1 MAKKT
6 ATITAETTSTDI
18 TAESEWRP
26 VAIREWHKA
35 NSAEAKLDRIATVV
49 QKSKKTGYHPRSGSG
64 GVISL
69 GMAIERI
76 LDGRKVRI

>member
-1 MAKKT
+1 MANKT

-18 TAESEWRP
+18 TAQ
-26 VAIREWHKA
+26 
-35 NSAEAKLDRIATVV
+35 AKLDRIATVV
-49 QKSKKTGYHPRSGSG
+49 QKSKKTGYRPRSGSG

-76 LDGRKVRI
+76 LDGRKVHI